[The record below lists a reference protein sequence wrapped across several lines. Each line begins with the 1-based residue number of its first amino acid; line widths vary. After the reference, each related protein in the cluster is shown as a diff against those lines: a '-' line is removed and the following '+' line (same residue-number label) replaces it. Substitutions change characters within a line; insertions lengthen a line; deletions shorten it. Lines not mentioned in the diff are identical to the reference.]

1 MRTPTIIQGFK
12 NSQRFRFILS
22 TAGGAEFAM
31 YATIQQMTQDI
42 CLTDTRVM
50 IWLALERL
58 ARDRACAQRE
68 NRTLPRGLVTSDN
81 AGNSGFHQVQIDL
94 VDLR

>member
-12 NSQRFRFILS
+12 NSQRFRFVLK
-22 TAGGAEFAM
+22 TAEGAEFGM

-42 CLTDTRVM
+42 CLMDTRVM
-50 IWLALERL
+50 IWLALEQL
-58 ARDRACAQRE
+58 ARDRARAQRE
-68 NRTLPRGLVTSDN
+68 NRTLPCGLVTSNN